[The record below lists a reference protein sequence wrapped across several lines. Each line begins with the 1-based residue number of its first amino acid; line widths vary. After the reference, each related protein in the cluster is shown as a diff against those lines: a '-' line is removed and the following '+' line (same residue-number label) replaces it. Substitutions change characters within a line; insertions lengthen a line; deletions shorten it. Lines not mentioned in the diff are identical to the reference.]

1 MYTAEGGGGMEIYY
15 RGRTGSEFA
24 RIDSMVLTRKC
35 VTRDTCG
42 QRCDSL
48 EIEFEN
54 AAGWYAW
61 GPEEDDEIIV
71 RQDGYDSG
79 LMFLHTILPE
89 DGKFRILATA
99 LPCAARKKEYRSYR
113 DKTVEDILRACA
125 LRTGMSFQAFGIDAK
140 ITVPY
145 IEQENESAAAF
156 LYRLLKLEG
165 AELKCVNGNY
175 TAIGLEY
182 AQDRA
187 ARQTIRLDA
196 QQRGLT
202 YRRNGVKLKN
212 ITIKTPWAEG
222 NAEDLMV
229 PDHHTGLTISGLPA
243 MDNIQAARWA
253 RNILRHCNLEGESL
267 VMGTEFNPGLTAL
280 TRIDV
285 TGDTDASGEWLITDV
300 EHDLYN
306 KTSRATLRRCVGAVQ

>member
-1 MYTAEGGGGMEIYY
+1 MEIYY

-42 QRCDSL
+42 ERCDSL

-79 LMFLHTILPE
+79 IMFLHTILPE

-99 LPCAARKKEYRSYR
+99 LPCAARRKEYRSYR
-113 DKTVEDILRACA
+113 NKSIEDIMRACA
-125 LRTGMSFQAFGIDAK
+125 LRTGMSFQAFGLDAK
-140 ITVPY
+140 VTVPY

-156 LYRLLKLEG
+156 LFRLLKLEG

-187 ARQTIRLDA
+187 AHQTLRLDA
-196 QQRGLT
+196 QQRGMV
-202 YRRNGVKLKN
+202 YRRNGTKLKSV
-212 ITIKTPWAEG
+212 TIKTPWAD
-222 NAEDLMV
+222 ASAADLMV
-229 PDHHTGLTISGLPA
+229 PDYHTGVTLCGLPA
-243 MDNIQAARWA
+243 MDNKQAARWA

-267 VMGTEFNPGLTAL
+267 TMGTEFNPGLTAL

-285 TGDTDASGEWLITDV
+285 NGNTDASGEWLITDV

-306 KTSRATLRRCVGAVQ
+306 RTSRATMRRCVGAVQ